1 MTVRLTSGPIPLN
14 APPDKIMH
22 ANAAIIGV
30 GQSAYTR
37 QPQPGQS
44 THTFIRDAV
53 VAALADA
60 EIDPG
65 EVDGMAVASFSL
77 APDAAI
83 DLAWKLG
90 LSLRWLVQ
98 DTNGGSSAM
107 NMLGHALR
115 AVETGAASVILVAG
129 GDATGLGGYAK
140 VAANFNVVTQLHLAP
155 LGHGGPNG
163 VYALVTSRQMKTYG
177 LQKSDYGHLAIA
189 QRAWAAHNP
198 YAVYR
203 APMTMEDYLAAP
215 LVADPLSRYDCVP
228 VVAGAQAIVV
238 ANPDRCPRGRAG
250 VRVRAH
256 RASFNYDNQ
265 EGDGLQTGI
274 TTFAG
279 ELWRAAGVDP
289 GDIDVASIYDDYPTM
304 VLAAQRS
311 RHDPGQRSRALRA
324 PRHRRATVS
333 PQHLGW
339 DALRRPAW
347 RTRGRTKRNLG
358 SGAAIAASRR
368 RAASRGRKAR
378 GDDRI
383 WHDAISLWGHRR
395 GRRVG
400 AGGMNRGVAIWRCV
414 KCRTGFFPQRLL
426 CARCHGATFEEDRV
440 YEAVVEEISTIRHM
454 LGQTDWQPRRI
465 ASVRTSDGQRL
476 TVGLTDESEP
486 GTVIELFEESAA
498 PFGAA
503 KK

>member
-37 QPQPGQS
+37 RPQPGQS

-60 EIDPG
+60 AIGPR

-77 APDAAI
+77 APDAAV

-115 AVETGAASVILVAG
+115 AVETGAASVILVTG

-140 VAANFNVVTQLHLAP
+140 VAANFNIVTQLHLAP

-198 YAVYR
+198 HAVYR

-228 VVAGAQAIVV
+228 VVAGAQAIIV
-238 ANPDRCPRGRAG
+238 AHPDRCPDGRAG
-250 VRVRAH
+250 VPTAQV
-256 RASFNYDNQ
+256 S
-265 EGDGLQTGI
+265 
-274 TTFAG
+274 TTT
-279 ELWRAAGVDP
+279 
-289 GDIDVASIYDDYPTM
+289 I
-304 VLAAQRS
+304 
-311 RHDPGQRSRALRA
+311 
-324 PRHRRATVS
+324 RRAT
-333 PQHLGW
+333 
-339 DALRRPAW
+339 ACRPASAPSPANCGGPPAW
-347 RTRGRTKRNLG
+347 
-358 SGAAIAASRR
+358 ARR
-368 RAASRGRKAR
+368 
-378 GDDRI
+378 
-383 WHDAISLWGHRR
+383 
-395 GRRVG
+395 
-400 AGGMNRGVAIWRCV
+400 
-414 KCRTGFFPQRLL
+414 
-426 CARCHGATFEEDRV
+426 
-440 YEAVVEEISTIRHM
+440 ISTS
-454 LGQTDWQPRRI
+454 PR
-465 ASVRTSDGQRL
+465 ST
-476 TVGLTDESEP
+476 TT
-486 GTVIELFEESAA
+486 T
-498 PFGAA
+498 
-503 KK
+503 

>member
-1 MTVRLTSGPIPLN
+1 MTVRLTSGLQPLN
-14 APPDKIMH
+14 ALPGKIMH
-22 ANAAIIGV
+22 TNAAIVGV

-37 QPQPGQS
+37 RPQPGQS

-60 EIDPG
+60 AIDPR

-115 AVETGAASVILVAG
+115 AVETGAASVILVTG

-163 VYALVTSRQMKTYG
+163 VYALVTNRQMKTYG

-203 APMTMEDYLAAP
+203 TPMTMEDYLAAP

-228 VVAGAQAIVV
+228 VVAGAPAHVIALVAPTAARPCACVPTAQA
-238 ANPDRCPRGRAG
+238 
-250 VRVRAH
+250 
-256 RASFNYDNQ
+256 S
-265 EGDGLQTGI
+265 
-274 TTFAG
+274 TTT
-279 ELWRAAGVDP
+279 
-289 GDIDVASIYDDYPTM
+289 I
-304 VLAAQRS
+304 
-311 RHDPGQRSRALRA
+311 
-324 PRHRRATVS
+324 RRAT
-333 PQHLGW
+333 
-339 DALRRPAW
+339 ACRPA
-347 RTRGRTKRNLG
+347 
-358 SGAAIAASRR
+358 
-368 RAASRGRKAR
+368 
-378 GDDRI
+378 
-383 WHDAISLWGHRR
+383 
-395 GRRVG
+395 
-400 AGGMNRGVAIWRCV
+400 
-414 KCRTGFFPQRLL
+414 
-426 CARCHGATFEEDRV
+426 
-440 YEAVVEEISTIRHM
+440 
-454 LGQTDWQPRRI
+454 
-465 ASVRTSDGQRL
+465 
-476 TVGLTDESEP
+476 
-486 GTVIELFEESAA
+486 
-498 PFGAA
+498 
-503 KK
+503 